1 MFHPTQLRYFFKDM
15 AMYKLDVL
23 KLPVSTENLAIYQ
36 LKGKLSLETVNEF
49 LPASRA
55 ESARNVVLDMS
66 EVNFLDSAGIGSLVS
81 LFVSRRNQGKT
92 FSLAALGPQAQA
104 VVIVAGLQNLL
115 SIYKTVDEAVA
126 KLT

>member
-1 MFHPTQLRYFFKDM
+1 MFHPTQLRYFSKDM
-15 AMYKLDVL
+15 PMYKLDVL
-23 KLPVSTENLAIYQ
+23 KLPASTENIAIFQ

-55 ESARNVVLDMS
+55 ETAKNVVLDMS

-104 VVIVAGLQNLL
+104 VVTVAGLQNLL

>member
-1 MFHPTQLRYFFKDM
+1 MFHHTQLRYFPKGM
-15 AMYKLDVL
+15 PIYKLDVV
-23 KLPVSTENLAIYQ
+23 KLPASTENLAIYR

-49 LPASRA
+49 LPTSRA
-55 ESARNVVLDMS
+55 EAAKNVVLDMS

>member
-1 MFHPTQLRYFFKDM
+1 
-15 AMYKLDVL
+15 MYKLDVV
-23 KLPVSTENLAIYQ
+23 KLPASTENLAIFQ

-49 LPASRA
+49 LPTSRA
-55 ESARNVVLDMS
+55 EAAKNVVLDMS